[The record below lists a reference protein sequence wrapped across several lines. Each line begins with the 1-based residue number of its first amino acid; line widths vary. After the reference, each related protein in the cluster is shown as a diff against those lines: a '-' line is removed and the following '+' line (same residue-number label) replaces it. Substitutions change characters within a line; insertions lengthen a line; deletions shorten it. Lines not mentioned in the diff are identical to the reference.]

1 MIVEVLFLI
10 LGAVHFMLKNKGMT
24 LIESLLA
31 FSIFITIIVVI
42 FSCYSAGMRH
52 FQINNDDYQN
62 YLKQQNVKELQL
74 WQTRALDQSIKEV
87 LP

>member
-1 MIVEVLFLI
+1 MIVEVLFLM

-52 FQINNDDYQN
+52 FQIKNDDYQN